1 MMRWVL
7 LLLLTVAFA
16 EVGVGIAS
24 GCKLLC
30 YRALSEFHVD
40 AALILYLL
48 TETLA
53 TTLDWANISDL
64 KLTESYR

>member
-1 MMRWVL
+1 MMWWIL
-7 LLLLTVAFA
+7 LLLLAMAFA

-24 GCKLLC
+24 SRELLC

-53 TTLDWANISDL
+53 TTLDWANIADL
-64 KLTESYR
+64 KLTESYC